1 MQAAVL
7 DCVCLKCWRTL
18 HLSVCPSHTFMNTF
32 LEIPSAAWISF
43 GVLLS
48 PKDKDPPFASI
59 AWSTFSTPSEILA
72 TAPSGRSETSTCV
85 RVYGLRVQVHG

>member
-1 MQAAVL
+1 MQLCAVCASSAAG
-7 DCVCLKCWRTL
+7 
-18 HLSVCPSHTFMNTF
+18 NTF
-32 LEIPSAAWISF
+32 LEIPSAAWICF

-85 RVYGLRVQVHG
+85 RVEGLGFRVYRFRDERYGSDRVRSRG